1 MKAQE
6 KLVNSSMQQ
15 AAAHWLEGGRLISGL
30 PQDAFPFL
38 GERGHVVSLVGGGG
52 KTTLMY
58 HLAQVSQARG
68 LRTAVMTTTKI
79 GRPGPYCRSMAACMA
94 CWAAGEYAVCGERL
108 GDLREM
114 VHQRRL
120 SAAANQ

>member
-1 MKAQE
+1 M
-6 KLVNSSMQQ
+6 VC
-15 AAAHWLEGGRLISGL
+15 WLEDGQLVSGS

-108 GDLREM
+108 NER
-114 VHQRRL
+114 
-120 SAAANQ
+120 